1 MLKRK
6 IVATVV
12 VTLIGVFLT
21 VSGAPAA
28 SLSELYYQRHPLKA
42 SELEKTWGQPVL
54 SETLDS
60 GLERRVY
67 EIANPYPEDLRYRFF
82 MIRDEL
88 VVSSGISDKKGGRAD
103 LKTDKDGKTGDLPRG
118 KLSESYYAKFPLSA
132 EKVEKNWGPSVQ
144 VKDMGDGLE
153 ARVYEIR
160 NPYPANLKYRYFL
173 IQNGMVLASGVTDII
188 GTQESAD
195 TCGASGP
202 PVGRLSKLYYQRHNL
217 TVEEVEK
224 IWGQPVLVQEIDNG
238 MENRVYEI
246 ANPYP
251 ADMKYR
257 YFLSKNGK
265 VVASGISET
274 LICDIGIN

>member
-1 MLKRK
+1 
-6 IVATVV
+6 
-12 VTLIGVFLT
+12 
-21 VSGAPAA
+21 
-28 SLSELYYQRHPLKA
+28 
-42 SELEKTWGQPVL
+42 
-54 SETLDS
+54 
-60 GLERRVY
+60 
-67 EIANPYPEDLRYRFF
+67 
-82 MIRDEL
+82 
-88 VVSSGISDKKGGRAD
+88 
-103 LKTDKDGKTGDLPRG
+103 
-118 KLSESYYAKFPLSA
+118 
-132 EKVEKNWGPSVQ
+132 
-144 VKDMGDGLE
+144 
-153 ARVYEIR
+153 
-160 NPYPANLKYRYFL
+160 
-173 IQNGMVLASGVTDII
+173 VTDII

-224 IWGQPVLVQEIDNG
+224 VWGQPVLVQEIDNG